1 MVSRL
6 FSHNLPTKSG
16 LATTEQAA
24 LFSNRLAGESLGE
37 KFITGAALK
46 TRRGSIGLRKMY

>member
-1 MVSRL
+1 VVSRL